1 MAESVKTALVVGA
14 TGVIGR
20 GLMAHLAGL
29 PDWQAIGASRRPPS
43 ENGAERGAAGPRYL
57 AVDLLDPA
65 DARDKLSGLPEVTH
79 VFYTAF
85 VDGPDQASQV
95 APNLALLRNCI
106 EALDPVAQ
114 GLRRVVLVEGTKWYG
129 SHLGP
134 FKTPAKEDDPRC
146 PPPMFY
152 HDQEDFLRGF
162 AEGRPWSWCALR
174 PQTVCGFSLGS
185 AMNLMTLIGVY
196 AAICR
201 EEGRPFSYPGKE
213 AAYRALYQVADA
225 GLLARGQVWAAT
237 AEAAA
242 DQAFNLTN
250 GDFFRWRN
258 LWPRLAEFFGLECG
272 PVETQRLTET
282 MAGKAPVWDAIVA
295 RHGLQP
301 HAFESLAAWPF
312 GDYCLGCDYDV
323 MSSTTKIRQAG
334 FHEVQDSEEMFLRL
348 FAEFRAARVIP

>member
-1 MAESVKTALVVGA
+1 MAEAIKTALVVGA

-20 GLMAHLAGL
+20 GLMQHLDGL
-29 PDWQAIGASRRPPS
+29 PNWRAIGLSRRPPDEAHS
-43 ENGAERGAAGPRYL
+43 AWSRYL

-65 DARDKLSGLPEVTH
+65 DARDKLGALSEVTH
-79 VFYTAF
+79 VFYAAF
-85 VDGPDQASQV
+85 VNAPDQAAQV
-95 APNLALLRNCI
+95 APNLAVLRNCL
-106 EALDPVAQ
+106 EALDPAAPDLQ
-114 GLRRVVLVEGTKWYG
+114 RVVLVEGTKWYG

-152 HDQEDFLRGF
+152 HDQEDYLRGF
-162 AEGRPWSWCALR
+162 AETRPWSWCALR

-185 AMNLMTLIGVY
+185 PMNLMTLIGLY
-196 AAICR
+196 AAICE

-213 AAYRALYQVADA
+213 GAYRALYQVTDA

-237 AEAAA
+237 AETAA

-250 GDFFRWRN
+250 GDFFRWQN
-258 LWPRLAEFFGLECG
+258 LWPRLADFFDLQPG
-272 PVETQRLTET
+272 PVETQSLTET
-282 MAGKAPVWDAIVA
+282 MADKAPVWDAAVA

-301 HAFESLAAWPF
+301 NGFESLAAWPF

-334 FHEVQDSEEMFLRL
+334 FTEVLDSEEMFLRL
-348 FAEFRAARVIP
+348 FAEFREARIFP

>member
-1 MAESVKTALVVGA
+1 MAEAVKTALVVGA

-20 GLMAHLAGL
+20 GLMQHLDGL
-29 PDWQAIGASRRPPS
+29 PDWHAIGVSRRPP
-43 ENGAERGAAGPRYL
+43 AESHSAWSRYL

-65 DARDKLSGLPEVTH
+65 DAKAKLGGLSEVTH

-85 VDGPDQASQV
+85 VDVPDQAAQV
-95 APNLALLRNCI
+95 VPNLALLRNCL
-106 EALDPVAQ
+106 EALNSAADPAAADLQ
-114 GLRRVVLVEGTKWYG
+114 RVVLVEGTKWYG

-162 AEGRPWSWCALR
+162 AEARPWSWCALR

-196 AAICR
+196 AAIR
-201 EEGRPFSYPGKE
+201 KHQGLSFAYPGK
-213 AAYRALYQVADA
+213 AAAQGALYQVTDA

-250 GDFFRWRN
+250 GDFFRWQN
-258 LWPRLAEFFGLECG
+258 LWPRLADFFGMDAG

-282 MAGKAPVWDAIVA
+282 MADKAPVWDEVVKA
-295 RHGLQP
+295 HGLQP
-301 HAFESLAAWPF
+301 NALESLAAWPF

-334 FHEVQDSEEMFLRL
+334 FAEVLDSEEMFLRL
-348 FAEFRAARVIP
+348 FAEFREARIIP

>member
-1 MAESVKTALVVGA
+1 MAEAVKTALVVGA

-20 GLMAHLAGL
+20 GLMQHLDGL
-29 PDWQAIGASRRPPS
+29 PDWHAIGVSRRPP
-43 ENGAERGAAGPRYL
+43 AESHSAWSRYL
-57 AVDLLDPA
+57 AVDLLDPD
-65 DARDKLSGLPEVTH
+65 DAKAKLGGLSEVTH

-85 VDGPDQASQV
+85 VDAPDQAAQV
-95 APNLALLRNCI
+95 APNLALLRNCL
-106 EALDPVAQ
+106 EALDPAAAKLQ
-114 GLRRVVLVEGTKWYG
+114 RVVLVEGTKWYG

-162 AEGRPWSWCALR
+162 AEARPWSWCALR

-196 AAICR
+196 AAIR
-201 EEGRPFSYPGKE
+201 KHQGLSFAYPGK
-213 AAYRALYQVADA
+213 AAAQRALYQVTDA

-250 GDFFRWRN
+250 GDFFRWQN
-258 LWPRLAEFFGLECG
+258 LWPRLADFFGMDAG

-282 MAGKAPVWDAIVA
+282 MADKAPVWDEVVEA
-295 RHGLQP
+295 HGLQP
-301 HAFESLAAWPF
+301 NALESLAAWPF

-334 FHEVQDSEEMFLRL
+334 FAEVLDSEDMFLRL
-348 FAEFRAARVIP
+348 FAEFREARIIP

>member
-20 GLMAHLAGL
+20 GLMQHLDGL
-29 PDWQAIGASRRPPS
+29 PDWHAIGVSRRPP
-43 ENGAERGAAGPRYL
+43 AESHSAWSRYL

-65 DARDKLSGLPEVTH
+65 DAKAKLGGLSEVTH

-85 VDGPDQASQV
+85 VDAPDQAAQV
-95 APNLALLRNCI
+95 APNLALLRNCL
-106 EALDPVAQ
+106 EALNSAADPAAADLQ
-114 GLRRVVLVEGTKWYG
+114 RVVLVEGTKWYG

-162 AEGRPWSWCALR
+162 AEARPWSWCALR

-196 AAICR
+196 AAIR
-201 EEGRPFSYPGKE
+201 KHQGLSFAYPGK
-213 AAYRALYQVADA
+213 AAAQGALYQVTDA

-250 GDFFRWRN
+250 GDFFRWQN
-258 LWPRLAEFFGLECG
+258 LWPRLADFFGMDAG

-282 MAGKAPVWDAIVA
+282 MADKAPVWDEVVKA
-295 RHGLQP
+295 HGLQP
-301 HAFESLAAWPF
+301 NALESLAAWPF

-334 FHEVQDSEEMFLRL
+334 FAEVLDSEEMFLRL
-348 FAEFRAARVIP
+348 FAEFREARIIP